1 MKKLTIALLTGL
13 ICASGWSACT
23 YDLDVTQATLDS
35 KQSGSTVFPN
45 VNGQTASFNI
55 SSTTTSTNNQKYYV
69 ISNNKDM
76 LGVRK
81 GINVPQNSIFAYE
94 FKFKLPTNQFTGTEQ
109 IIFFPIVSTGLNS
122 SGSQNT
128 MISNLGYLNSSIL
141 APSPVNTISI
151 SNGEASEILV
161 NHNVT
166 NTPDGYQ
173 HIGVYVN
180 PTSKQVGYIINGVN
194 KGYLANYD
202 FQIAT
207 SAFVFGASILGIS
220 QTSPNIGKEIS
231 IELITD
237 AAKMTQT
244 YPTGTKD
251 ICGNTI

>member
-1 MKKLTIALLTGL
+1 MMKHR
-13 ICASGWSACT
+13 
-23 YDLDVTQATLDS
+23 LDPCHQFQKRKWA
-35 KQSGSTVFPN
+35 
-45 VNGQTASFNI
+45 GQLPFNI

-109 IIFFPIVSTGLNS
+109 IIFFPIVSTGLNL

-141 APSPVNTISI
+141 AQSPVNTISI
-151 SNGEASEILV
+151 SNEEASEILV

-180 PTSKQVGYIINGVN
+180 PTSKQVGYTISPKKQDYKSDADDIRRKIANINEHLWEKNSDVE
-194 KGYLANYD
+194 
-202 FQIAT
+202 T
-207 SAFVFGASILGIS
+207 VFS
-220 QTSPNIGKEIS
+220 GK
-231 IELITD
+231 IEL
-237 AAKMTQT
+237 
-244 YPTGTKD
+244 TGHTETKRVQAEDRVRNAIKD
-251 ICGNTI
+251 ILVENKCVSKVDVSVALMVDGLGRTIEFSV